1 MFPPHSARVSRI
13 RGPGCD
19 GPGAPATLTSVPVIS
34 ILSLK
39 GGVGKTSVTLGIAGA
54 AAKKGLTTLVID
66 LDPQGN
72 ATSLLKAHPRRS
84 NVATVLAHPTR
95 ATIEE
100 AVTRCDWT
108 VGSGQVD
115 VLASHP
121 NVIRF
126 DAWNPDRQ
134 FTPKLDRALRQ
145 LEGYDLVLID
155 CPPSLG
161 ALTREALSSSDLAIV
176 VTTPSYF
183 GAQGVER
190 AIAEIDEIQR
200 TTNPDLELAGIVVN
214 RLKEKTE
221 EHRYR
226 KRELIEIYGREVL
239 LKPQI
244 PDRVAVQQAESTGMP
259 VHALK
264 SSGAK
269 EISQIFDKY
278 LNKLLRKAR
287 KPVEE

>member
-1 MFPPHSARVSRI
+1 M
-13 RGPGCD
+13 
-19 GPGAPATLTSVPVIS
+19 IS

-39 GGVGKTSVTLGIAGA
+39 GGVGKTTVTLGLAGS
-54 AAKKGLTTLVID
+54 AAKKGLATLVID

-72 ATSLLKAHPRRS
+72 ATSLLKAHPRHS
-84 NVATVLAHPTR
+84 NVANVLAHPTK
-95 ATIEE
+95 ASIEE
-100 AVTRCDWT
+100 SVTRCDWT
-108 VGSGQVD
+108 AGPGQVD
-115 VLASHP
+115 VIASHP

-126 DAWNPDRQ
+126 DAFNPDRG
-134 FTPKLDRALRQ
+134 FTPKLRRALHQ
-145 LEGYDLVLID
+145 LDGYDLVLID

-161 ALTREALSSSDLAIV
+161 ALTREALAASDLAII

-190 AIAEIDEIQR
+190 AIAEIYEIQA
-200 TTNPDLELAGIVVN
+200 TINPDLELAGIVVN

-226 KRELIEIYGREVL
+226 KRELIEIYGREVM
-239 LKPQI
+239 LKPTI
-244 PDRVAVQQAESTGMP
+244 PDRVAMQQAESTGMP

-269 EISQIFDKY
+269 EIAQIFDKY
-278 LNKLLRKAR
+278 LSKLMRKAR
-287 KPVEE
+287 KPVAE